1 MHLPCFQA
9 INIRIP
15 MHQVPHQFL
24 IELEAGIPSDRII
37 DVFDMLFEIF
47 LELRGFRLM
56 VTEKV
61 GVHFNPIIPVQF
73 ANSHGDRI
81 WAMTKWA
88 IQFWWHRIGLS
99 GLRLRK
105 GSNKRLF

>member
-37 DVFDMLFEIF
+37 DVFDMPFEIF
-47 LELRGFRLM
+47 L
-56 VTEKV
+56 
-61 GVHFNPIIPVQF
+61 
-73 ANSHGDRI
+73 
-81 WAMTKWA
+81 
-88 IQFWWHRIGLS
+88 
-99 GLRLRK
+99 
-105 GSNKRLF
+105 